1 MQQLYAKSNAR
12 ILKAKSFHYRDVI
25 PNLNPEA
32 RLNIIRGLR
41 GVGKTTYILQ
51 QAHERQKEENKVL
64 YISLDDFYFL
74 DNRLYSVI
82 ETFYNDGGRY
92 LYMDEV
98 HKYAK
103 WEVEVKNAYDIFP
116 EDLKIM
122 ITGSSALEIH
132 QSHADLSRRAHYYSM
147 PGLSFREYL
156 KYKKGHNTE
165 KSYAL
170 AELIAEKDNLS
181 KTLNDN
187 IPGLLGLFKTYLQ
200 EGFFAICLEDNI
212 DYMRILHQIVE
223 NTVQIDLRIHK
234 SINIEES
241 RQILALLKHLS
252 SSVPYQINIS
262 KTAEKIHVDRNKLM
276 EYLDLLQKADL
287 LYKINYPQ
295 SKKGSMSKP
304 DKIYLNNPNLYYA
317 LDQYNSNIGAT
328 REAFVLNQLK
338 AVDYETRLHISA
350 DYEVTLKQNKGN
362 AVFEVGGKDKKAK
375 QIEGVES
382 GILLVDD
389 TPLGYG
395 NRMPLYLLGF
405 LY

>member
-12 ILKAKSFHYRDVI
+12 ILKASRFHYRDVI
-25 PNLNPEA
+25 LDLNPEA

-51 QAHERQKEENKVL
+51 QAHERQQEQNKVL

-74 DNRLYSVI
+74 DNKLYSVI
-82 ETFYNDGGRY
+82 ENFYNDGGRY
-92 LYMDEV
+92 LYIDEV

-132 QSHADLSRRAHYYSM
+132 QSNADLSRRAHYYTM
-147 PGLSFREYL
+147 PGLSFREFL
-156 KYKKGHNTE
+156 QYKKGHDTN
-165 KSYAL
+165 KSYSL
-170 AELIAEKDNLS
+170 AELLEAKDSLS
-181 KTLNDN
+181 KSLNDS
-187 IPGLLGLFKTYLQ
+187 IPGLLGLFKEYLQ
-200 EGFFAICLEDNI
+200 QGYFAICLEDNI

-223 NTVQIDLRIHK
+223 NTVQIDLRLHK

-241 RQILALLKHLS
+241 RQLLALLKHLS
-252 SSVPYQINIS
+252 SSVPYQINVS

-304 DKIYLNNPNLYYA
+304 DKIYLNNPNLYHA
-317 LDQYNSNIGAT
+317 LDQYNSNIGAI
-328 REAFVLNQLK
+328 REAFVLSQLTG
-338 AVDYETRLHISA
+338 AEYETKLHNTA
-350 DYEVTLKQNKGN
+350 DFDVTLKENKGN
-362 AVFEVGGKDKKAK
+362 IIFEVGGKNKKAK
-375 QIEGVES
+375 QID
-382 GILLVDD
+382 GIEQGMLLTDD
-389 TPLGYG
+389 TPLGYD
-395 NRMPLYLLGF
+395 NRMPLYLMGF